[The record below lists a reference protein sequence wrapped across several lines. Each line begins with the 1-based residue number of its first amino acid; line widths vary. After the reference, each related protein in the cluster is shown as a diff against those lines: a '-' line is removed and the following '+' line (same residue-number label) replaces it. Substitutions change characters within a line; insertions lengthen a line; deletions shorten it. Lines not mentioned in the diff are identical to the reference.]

1 MKIKTLTLLTLSAAL
16 SSVQAE
22 NLKPANWVLL
32 PAIGSSPETGF
43 QYGAYVMRQFE
54 QTSLNKPQDR
64 LELLLQG
71 TAKGQ
76 FQAYIWPD
84 FYVAGG
90 DWNLYGTLGGKYWP
104 TPYYE
109 QGNDTSFDDDEEIY
123 DLTTFES
130 EFGAAYRV
138 TPTLRIGGLVFAD
151 NESIEDDAGDPLLSG
166 DQRGYEGGFYSGLGL
181 TARWDTRNDR
191 DWPTAG
197 SQASITGRQ
206 YFEFLGSDSNFGTI
220 DTDFGH
226 FIALGDDVIALGA
239 TYDFGCETTP
249 FSRLPRPAG
258 ARTLRGANGNLW
270 SDHHLL
276 GLQSEYRMTLTQ
288 RWAVT
293 GFLDTAQVAETL
305 SDFGPDRFHTS
316 VGGGIRYSTL
326 ADSRFNI
333 RADIG
338 LVDMESVGFVISVG
352 EAF

>member
-1 MKIKTLTLLTLSAAL
+1 MTIKTLSLLTLTAAIGC
-16 SSVQAE
+16 VQAE

-54 QTSLNKPQDR
+54 QTSPGEPQDR
-64 LELLLQG
+64 MEVLLQG

-109 QGNDTSFDDDEEIY
+109 QGNDSSFDDDKETF

-130 EFGAAYRV
+130 EIGAAYRV
-138 TPTLRIGGLVFAD
+138 TPTLRIGSIAFAD
-151 NESIEDDAGDPLLSG
+151 NESISDDPDDPLLSS
-166 DQRGYEGGFYSGLGL
+166 DQRGYEGGFYSGIGL
-181 TARWDTRNDR
+181 VARWDTRNDR
-191 DWPTAG
+191 DWPTSG
-197 SQASITGRQ
+197 SLASFTGRQ
-206 YFEFLGSDSNFGTI
+206 YTEYLGSDSDFGTI
-220 DTDFGH
+220 ETSIGH
-226 FIALGDDVIALGA
+226 YIAVGDDVIALGA
-239 TYDFGCETTP
+239 SYDYGCETTP
-249 FSRLPRPAG
+249 FSRLPRPEG
-258 ARTLRGANGNLW
+258 SRTLRGANGNIW

-276 GLQSEYRMTLTQ
+276 GLQSEYRMTLSQ

-293 GFLDTAQVAETL
+293 GFLDTAQVASEL
-305 SDFGPDRFHTS
+305 SELGADRFHTS
-316 VGGGIRYSTL
+316 IGGGIRYSTI
-326 ADSRFNI
+326 AESRFNI

-352 EAF
+352 ESF

>member
-1 MKIKTLTLLTLSAAL
+1 MNIKTLSLITLTAAIG
-16 SSVQAE
+16 SVQAE
-22 NLKPANWVLL
+22 NLKPANWVVL

-54 QTSLNKPQDR
+54 QVSLNQPQDR

-109 QGNDTSFDDDEEIY
+109 QGNETGFDDNEEIY
-123 DLTTFES
+123 DLTTLET

-138 TPTLRIGGLVFAD
+138 TPTLRVGGIVFAD
-151 NESIEDDAGDPLLSG
+151 EERIEDDGSDPLLSS

-197 SQASITGRQ
+197 SQASFTGRQ
-206 YFEFLGSDSNFGTI
+206 YFEFLGSDDNFGTI
-220 DTDFGH
+220 ETDVGH
-226 FIALGDDVIALGA
+226 YIALGDDVIALGA
-239 TYDFGCETTP
+239 SYDYGCETTP

-258 ARTLRGANGNLW
+258 ARTLRGADGNLW
-270 SDHHLL
+270 VDHHLL
-276 GLQSEYRMTLTQ
+276 GLQSEYRMTLSE

-293 GFLDTAQVAETL
+293 GFLDTAQVASEL
-305 SDFGPDRFHTS
+305 SEFGADRFHTS
-316 VGGGIRYSTL
+316 VGGGIRYSTI
-326 ADSRFNI
+326 ANSRFNI
-333 RADIG
+333 RADVG
-338 LVDMESVGFVISVG
+338 LVDMESVGFAISVG